1 MSAEAPPP
9 PLPIPPPGPIPS
21 EDAHVAMPGSVLF
34 VCNHNIIR
42 SPMAEALA
50 RLHFG
55 DRIYVAS
62 AGVRTGQ
69 PDPFVGAVMGEK
81 GLDLVGREPQAM
93 EELED
98 SFFDLIITLSPTAHH
113 VALAMEIIDT
123 DAVEYWPAAD
133 PTVVTGAREQRLD
146 AYRDV
151 RDRLEARI
159 LERFGPS

>member
-1 MSAEAPPP
+1 MADETIGDGQAAPAER
-9 PLPIPPPGPIPS
+9 PS
-21 EDAHVAMPGSVLF
+21 SVFPSSVLF

-42 SPMAEALA
+42 SPMAEALT
-50 RLHFG
+50 RQLFG
-55 DRIYVAS
+55 EHIYVAS

-69 PDPFVGAVMGEK
+69 PDPFVGAVMAEK

-93 EELED
+93 EELDD

-113 VALAMEIIDT
+113 IALAMEIIDA

-159 LERFGPS
+159 RERFGGE